1 MSHREAKIIAA
12 VTCSECGARPG
23 QPCHLPQRGRPQVHP
38 ARKAA
43 WQAER
48 RPSDYVIQPRAEGP
62 PGQRTHYM
70 LVAPQSPEAL
80 QALRTMRPEGIW
92 LAGALRVAY
101 ADMPALTR
109 ALIAAGWTTGEE
121 SA

>member
-12 VTCSECGARPG
+12 VSCPECGAPPG
-23 QPCHLPQRGRPQVHP
+23 HVCRMPQRGRPQVHP
-38 ARKAA
+38 GRKSA

-48 RPSDYVIQPRAEGP
+48 RPPDYVVQPRAEGP
-62 PGQRTHYM
+62 PGARTHYM
-70 LVAPQSPEAL
+70 LVAPQHQAAIEGL
-80 QALRTMRPEGIW
+80 RALRPGGIW
-92 LAGALRVAY
+92 IAGALRVSTE
-101 ADMPALTR
+101 DMPALTR